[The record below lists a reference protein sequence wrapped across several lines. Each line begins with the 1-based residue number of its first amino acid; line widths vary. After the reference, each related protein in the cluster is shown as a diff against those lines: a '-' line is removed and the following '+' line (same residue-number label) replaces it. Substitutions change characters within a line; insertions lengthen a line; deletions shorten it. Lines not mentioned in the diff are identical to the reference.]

1 MAKNLMSES
10 GIAEDM
16 IRSYIQFGCAEIHA
30 KTLYEKTIA
39 ELNNGLVDVEDA
51 EVVQKHLDKAQMFRE
66 DINDYAE
73 LRRGI
78 MRKLLEMF
86 PNGDKSMWC
95 QAKHLGIGMMTLFE
109 SYQASDDDAEL
120 LNMAYKANEAFT
132 KVMSRFLG
140 VEITSC
146 IACLSDMLRGDEYE
160 ETETN

>member
-1 MAKNLMSES
+1 MR
-10 GIAEDM
+10 
-16 IRSYIQFGCAEIHA
+16 RSHA

-51 EVVQKHLDKAQMFRE
+51 EVVQKHLDKAQMFKE

-109 SYQASDDDAEL
+109 SYQASEDDAEL
-120 LNMAYKANEAFT
+120 LHMAYVANEAFT
-132 KVMSRFLG
+132 KAMSRFLG

-146 IACLSDMLRGDEYE
+146 ASCFADALKGE
-160 ETETN
+160 E